1 MGKTELAIST
11 EFAGVHMELEHT
23 EELFRR
29 IAGAGFT
36 HVHWCHE
43 WDGDYTYSVYEMQ
56 QAREWMEKYG
66 LRAKALHAS
75 RGSSKDIRLYREHYR
90 KDYTSDW
97 EYNRRAGVELIQN
110 RVDFAHILGAS
121 EIVLHLYVPHITLRE
136 EPEKKEIFYGN
147 VYKSLDELM
156 PYCLEKGVR
165 ICVDDLYDITEECM
179 LEAWER
185 LLGKYPPEFLG
196 ICYDTGHANMLWRD
210 RAPQVVDKYKDRM
223 YAVHLHD
230 NFGATDAHLIP
241 WEAQIDWEQVIKV
254 IGKSAYEGPLI
265 LEVGCHD
272 KDMDVFLGRAYEA
285 GCRLDE
291 MLRKVREA

>member
-1 MGKTELAIST
+1 
-11 EFAGVHMELEHT
+11 
-23 EELFRR
+23 
-29 IAGAGFT
+29 
-36 HVHWCHE
+36 
-43 WDGDYTYSVYEMQ
+43 
-56 QAREWMEKYG
+56 MEKYG

-147 VYKSLDELM
+147 VYQSLDELM

-165 ICVDDLYDITEECM
+165 ICVEDLYDITEECM

-272 KDMDVFLGRAYEA
+272 KDMDVFLRRAYEA